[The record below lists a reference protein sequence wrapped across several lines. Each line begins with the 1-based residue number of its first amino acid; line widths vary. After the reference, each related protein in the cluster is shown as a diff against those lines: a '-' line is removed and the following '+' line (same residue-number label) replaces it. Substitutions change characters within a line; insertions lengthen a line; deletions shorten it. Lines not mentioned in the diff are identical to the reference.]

1 MAPVEAVR
9 AAPWE
14 LTPLND
20 ACRELAPDDNV
31 DARLTCRWP
40 VLDRFAPWLAFE
52 PRPKGLANA
61 CEDAGDEPQRDEF
74 TDRFTLEFRLIV
86 ELRVTVLP
94 LRVTLLVRVTLALR
108 LIDTFLFA
116 NAK

>member
-1 MAPVEAVR
+1 
-9 AAPWE
+9 

-20 ACRELAPDDNV
+20 ACLELAPDDSV
-31 DARLTCRWP
+31 DARLTCRCP
-40 VLDRFAPWLAFE
+40 VLERLAVWLAFV
-52 PRPKGLANA
+52 PWLNGLAYA
-61 CEDAGDEPQRDEF
+61 CEEAGDPPLRDEL

-86 ELRVTVLP
+86 ELRVTVFP
-94 LRVTLLVRVTLALR
+94 LRVTLVLRVTLALR

>member
-1 MAPVEAVR
+1 VP
-9 AAPWE
+9 
-14 LTPLND
+14 
-20 ACRELAPDDNV
+20 
-31 DARLTCRWP
+31 
-40 VLDRFAPWLAFE
+40 DRFADWLEFE
-52 PRPKGLANA
+52 PRLKGLANA
-61 CEDAGDEPQRDEF
+61 CEEAGEPPREEF
-74 TDRFTLEFRLIV
+74 TDRFTLELRLIV